1 MIQKQSNLKGNSW
14 NDIFLEKTR
23 IFWKQLG
30 FSCQE
35 LNFNGRCLDFSG
47 KF

>member
-23 IFWKQLG
+23 IFWKKLG